1 MRKGQGRGEQ
11 AGAAASAI
19 RTFLQVKNPRAR
31 ASFEEAGDDLLRLFH
46 LEVPNSL
53 HRTLTLL
60 STNSIENVFK
70 NLRRHLGR
78 VCRWRE
84 NTSQA
89 DRWMV
94 SGPELA
100 QRGFRR
106 ISGHEDLGKLAAAL
120 RREEAKAA

>member
-1 MRKGQGRGEQ
+1 M
-11 AGAAASAI
+11 AAAAI
-19 RTFLQVKNPRAR
+19 RTFLKDKNAQAR

-53 HRTLTLL
+53 HRSLL

-84 NTSQA
+84 NTGQA
-89 DRWMV
+89 DRWMA
-94 SGPELA
+94 SGLELA

-106 ISGHEDLGKLAAAL
+106 ISGYEDISELAVAL
-120 RREEAKAA
+120 RPQEAKAA